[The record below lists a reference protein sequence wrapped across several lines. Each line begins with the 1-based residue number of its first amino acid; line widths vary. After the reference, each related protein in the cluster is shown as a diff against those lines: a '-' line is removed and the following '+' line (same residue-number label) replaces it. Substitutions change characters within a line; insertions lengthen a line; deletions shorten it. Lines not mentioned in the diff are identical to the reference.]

1 LGNDG
6 GLLVDETMRTSIKNI
21 FASGDV
27 CTAGWTLAEHW
38 FQVFEDIIFE
48 INSKILIN

>member
-1 LGNDG
+1 LGIDG

-21 FASGDV
+21 FACGDV

-38 FQVFEDIIFE
+38 FQVCEDFVGDH
-48 INSKILIN
+48 L